1 MSSVGDA
8 QQIVPV
14 TAAPLAPGE
23 LDATA
28 PVAPESGLTFGDFW
42 RVLRQR
48 KLLIMVS
55 FFVLYALVG
64 AATGVVWRWFPA
76 YRSTAILQL
85 RPPVEDPF
93 GPTDRLVQ
101 PAMMET
107 LLATEAAK
115 IRRLDVLQDV
125 LSQPEIQETEF
136 FKWYDDFDECLY
148 DLEWYLG
155 VAPVRDTTLIRV
167 TLAIRRRDEARLI
180 VDTVVKRYV
189 ERYTRDTQDRGQ
201 LAYEDLKGTRDDVE
215 KDLLAKQRELR
226 DFRSQTDVGAL
237 ESESNTLVRSLADQN
252 YVVNT
257 YDARAADLQAQLDAV
272 EGISPES
279 LPVSPED
286 RVVVEADPI
295 LRLYRQ
301 NVESLDV
308 DVQAARESNLGEEHR
323 YMKQLKVRRQA
334 FSELESA
341 RREELLDDLR
351 ERKVD
356 SLRQELARVRSIQA
370 RSQDQLDDMQNRL
383 ADLDG
388 ARVRYE
394 AMLKDEE
401 RLQRNLELLDEKV
414 IETKHVLAAAPR
426 APRITIEQAA
436 KEAVEPSRPNWK
448 LWLGGGVLLALAGA
462 VGLAFLRELTDK
474 AVRTPVDV
482 ARHGHLSVL
491 GCIPQLD
498 DEQADV
504 DEIELATRQAP
515 QSLVAEAFR
524 QVRANL
530 VFSGPIESQRVLLVT
545 SPSPGNGKTAV
556 AINLAVTLAQSNQR
570 VLLIDCNFR
579 QPAIRAA
586 FKGTRPE
593 GLSNILIGQA
603 KLDDLVTP
611 TDIHNLDV
619 LTSGP
624 MPPTPAELLSAS
636 CVPEM
641 LAQAKERWDRII
653 LDGPPVLL
661 ISDALVLAT
670 QVSGVII
677 VARAVENSK
686 GVLRRTREQLDK
698 VGAHVIGAVLNGVQ
712 ARAGG
717 YYREQY
723 REFYDYTYTSD
734 ETVPRELPGVP
745 LPEPD
750 DGFPEEDDSET

>member
-14 TAAPLAPGE
+14 STAPLAPRE
-23 LDATA
+23 LEA
-28 PVAPESGLTFGDFW
+28 PGPAVPEAGLTFADFW

-48 KLLIMVS
+48 KLLIIVS
-55 FFVLYALVG
+55 FFVFYALVG
-64 AATGVVWRWFPA
+64 AATGIVWRWFPA

-85 RPPVEDPF
+85 RPPVEDAF
-93 GPTDRLVQ
+93 GPIDRLVQ

-107 LLATEAAK
+107 VLATEAAK

-155 VAPVRDTTLIRV
+155 VGPIRDTTLIRV

-180 VDTVVKRYV
+180 VDTVVNRYV
-189 ERYTRDTQDRGQ
+189 ERYTRDTQDKGRK
-201 LAYEDLKGTRDDVE
+201 AYEDLKGTRDEVE
-215 KDLLAKQRELR
+215 KELLAKQRELR
-226 DFRSQTDVGAL
+226 EFRSATDVGAL
-237 ESESNTLVRSLADQN
+237 ESESDTLVRSLADQN

-257 YDARAADLQAQLDAV
+257 YDARAADLQAQLDSI
-272 EGISPES
+272 EGIAPDS

-286 RVVVEADPI
+286 RVIVEADPI

-308 DVQAARESNLGEEHR
+308 DIKAARENSLGEEHR
-323 YMKQLKVRRQA
+323 YMKQLKIRRQG
-334 FSELESA
+334 FYELEAA

-356 SLRQELARVRSIQA
+356 SLRQELARVRSVQQ
-370 RSQDQLDDMQNRL
+370 RSQDQLEGMQRRL
-383 ADLDG
+383 DDLDG

-401 RLQRNLELLDEKV
+401 RLQHNLEVLDEKV
-414 IETKHVLAAAPR
+414 IETKHIFEAAPR
-426 APRITIEQAA
+426 APRISIEQSA

-462 VGLAFLRELTDK
+462 VGLAFLREITDK

-498 DEQADV
+498 DEEADI

-556 AINLAVTLAQSNQR
+556 AINMAVTLAQSNQR

-586 FKGTRPE
+586 FAGTRPE

-603 KLDDLVTP
+603 TLNDLVTS
-611 TDIHNLDV
+611 TDIPNLDV

-624 MPPTPAELLSAS
+624 MPPTPAELLSAGS
-636 CVPEM
+636 VPGM
-641 LAQAKERWDRII
+641 LAQAKERWDRVI

-661 ISDALVLAT
+661 ISDALVVAT
-670 QVSGVII
+670 QVDGVII

-698 VGAHVIGAVLNGVQ
+698 VGAHVVGAVLNGVQ

-745 LPEPD
+745 LPDSDDVFPD
-750 DGFPEEDDSET
+750 EDESEK

>member
-14 TAAPLAPGE
+14 STAPLAPGE
-23 LDATA
+23 LDAVA
-28 PVAPESGLTFGDFW
+28 PVAPESGLTFADFW

-64 AATGVVWRWFPA
+64 AATGIVWRWFPA

-101 PAMMET
+101 PAMMDV

-189 ERYTRDTQDRGQ
+189 ERYTRDTQDKGQ

-226 DFRSQTDVGAL
+226 DFRSRTDVGAL

-257 YDARAADLQAQLDAV
+257 YDARAADLQAQLDSV
-272 EGISPES
+272 EGIAPES

-308 DVQAARESNLGEEHR
+308 DIQAARENNLGEEHR
-323 YMKQLKVRRQA
+323 YMKQLKIRRRA
-334 FSELESA
+334 FYELEAA

-370 RSQDQLDDMQNRL
+370 RSQDQLDEMENRL

-414 IETKHVLAAAPR
+414 IETKHVLDAAPR
-426 APRITIEQAA
+426 APRITIEQAP

-462 VGLAFLRELTDK
+462 IGLAFLREITDK

-504 DEIELATRQAP
+504 DEIESATRQAP

-530 VFSGPIESQRVLLVT
+530 VFSGPVESQRVVLVT
-545 SPSPGNGKTAV
+545 SPSPGNGKKDRRGDQPRGDAGPE
-556 AINLAVTLAQSNQR
+556 
-570 VLLIDCNFR
+570 
-579 QPAIRAA
+579 QPACVADRLQLQAA
-586 FKGTRPE
+586 GDPGGIQGHASGGPEQHSDRP
-593 GLSNILIGQA
+593 GQSERPRDA
-603 KLDDLVTP
+603 DGHP
-611 TDIHNLDV
+611 Q
-619 LTSGP
+619 SGC
-624 MPPTPAELLSAS
+624 AD
-636 CVPEM
+636 
-641 LAQAKERWDRII
+641 QR
-653 LDGPPVLL
+653 
-661 ISDALVLAT
+661 SDASHAGGAA
-670 QVSGVII
+670 QH
-677 VARAVENSK
+677 E
-686 GVLRRTREQLDK
+686 LRSRD
-698 VGAHVIGAVLNGVQ
+698 VGAGQGALGPHHPRRPAGAADQ
-712 ARAGG
+712 RRARAGHAG
-717 YYREQY
+717 ER
-723 REFYDYTYTSD
+723 RDH
-734 ETVPRELPGVP
+734 RGA
-745 LPEPD
+745 
-750 DGFPEEDDSET
+750 GG